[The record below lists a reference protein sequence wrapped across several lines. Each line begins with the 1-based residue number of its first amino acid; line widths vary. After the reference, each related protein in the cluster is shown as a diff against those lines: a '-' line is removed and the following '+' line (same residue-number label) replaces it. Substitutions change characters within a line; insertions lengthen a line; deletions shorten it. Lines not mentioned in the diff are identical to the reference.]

1 MEEKSNRETHK
12 SKEKEKAKNPINKY
26 RIRVVILSFIVL
38 IISCYFIYLTLTEDK
53 STSNLQIN
61 WRITTIIRLIISSFG
76 YIGAVLKNKRL
87 LIITLGLILIDLILS
102 FGIYLLSFNKSENS
116 NEKIENLNQKCIQ
129 FQ

>member
-26 RIRVVILSFIVL
+26 RIRVVIFSFIVF

-87 LIITLGLILIDLILS
+87 LIITIGLILIDLILS
-102 FGIYLLSFNKSENS
+102 FGIYLLSFNKSEN
-116 NEKIENLNQKCIQ
+116 
-129 FQ
+129 